1 LFKKSLGEVLNKLVL
16 PIIAG
21 IMLQTNT
28 FAMDTEQAGD
38 ILQIII
44 PTVAYGTT
52 LYLDDREGQ
61 NQFYKSFGTN
71 LSVTYGL
78 KYSINKKRPNGGK
91 HSFPSGHT
99 SAAFQGTSFI
109 HKRYGLKYAVPTY
122 LAATFVGYS
131 RVDSDAHYTEDVIA
145 GAVIGTLSSF
155 YFTTEYNGFE
165 IKPIA
170 MNGGYGIVF
179 KITW

>member
-1 LFKKSLGEVLNKLVL
+1 LNKLVL
-16 PIIAG
+16 PVIAG
-21 IMLQTNT
+21 VILQTSI

-38 ILQIII
+38 MLQIVI
-44 PTVAYGTT
+44 PSVAYGTT
-52 LYLDDREGQ
+52 LYLDDKEGQ

-71 LSVTYGL
+71 LAVTYGL
-78 KYSINKKRPNGGK
+78 KYSVNETRPNGGK

-99 SAAFQGTSFI
+99 SSAFQGAAFI
-109 HKRYGLKYAVPTY
+109 HKRYGLKYAVPAY

-131 RVDSDAHYTEDVIA
+131 RVECDAHYTKDVVA

-155 YFTTEYNGFE
+155 YFTTEYNGFK

-170 MNGGYGIVF
+170 MNSGYGIG
-179 KITW
+179 ISRSW